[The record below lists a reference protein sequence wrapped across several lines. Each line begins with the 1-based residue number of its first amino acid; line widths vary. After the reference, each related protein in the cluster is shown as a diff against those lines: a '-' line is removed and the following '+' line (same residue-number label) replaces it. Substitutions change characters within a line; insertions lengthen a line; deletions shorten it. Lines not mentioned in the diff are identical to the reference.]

1 MKIFR
6 YFITKFFFKR
16 AMLVFSVLF
25 LLFLSNFLLFIAAR
39 STVSTLQGYHEIKR
53 LNQDN
58 AYIANPDPDSEHNPD
73 MDRDD
78 TQAVYDYLHQN
89 QFRYALFTDG
99 FMVELS
105 NNYDKE
111 VSCEYLNEEYYQLN
125 PQFEVSQGT
134 GLYFDYQMDD
144 CPEIPVLIGKGLSET
159 YPLGSQIELVDPGL
173 LKPVKL
179 KVQGILKDNISHANL
194 LSLSSKEYYNFSII
208 IPVNEA
214 YINQADIGIQ
224 YNALFNMVLLQVSR
238 EDVDDFAAHIQNTL
252 GRKYNFFTQEE
263 NFKYF
268 NEYFVGSLQVMLT
281 VTAVLLLLLFCMAV
295 WSSLSSIRLMIKD
308 FTINLFVG
316 LRYSKL
322 RKILYGYYGL
332 LFLGSMIAL
341 FAIAA
346 YTRMYVWME
355 QESLLCTFGLFGL
368 IEMDWISLCTVGIFN
383 LLLGVVLVEIMMWRI
398 KKIPISLGVL
408 Q

>member
-16 AMLVFSVLF
+16 VMLVFSVLF
-25 LLFLSNFLLFIAAR
+25 LLFLSNFLLFVAAR
-39 STVSTLQGYHEIKR
+39 STVATLQGCREIKR
-53 LNQDN
+53 LDQEDT
-58 AYIANPDPDSEHNPD
+58 YIAQVTVDSVPKPGVD
-73 MDRDD
+73 QDD

-89 QFRYALFTDG
+89 HLRYALFTDG
-99 FMVELS
+99 SIVTLS
-105 NNYDKE
+105 NNYDME
-111 VSCEYLNEEYYQLN
+111 VSCAYLNEEYYQLN

-144 CPEIPVLIGKGLSET
+144 CPEIPVLIGKGLSES
-159 YPLGSQIELVDPGL
+159 YPLGSQIEIVDPGL
-173 LKPVKL
+173 LKPVKF
-179 KVQGILKDNISHANL
+179 KVQGILKENISHGNIH
-194 LSLSSKEYYNFSII
+194 SPNSMTYYNFSII
-208 IPVNEA
+208 IPVNKD
-214 YINQADIGIQ
+214 YINQAGMELQ
-224 YNALFNMVLLQVSR
+224 WNALSDIILLQVSQQ
-238 EDVDDFAAHIQNTL
+238 DADDFAAHIQNTL
-252 GRKYNFFTQEE
+252 GETFNFATQEQY
-263 NFKYF
+263 FDSF
-268 NEYFVGSLQVMLT
+268 NEYFIGSLQVMLT
-281 VTAVLLLLLFCMAV
+281 VTAVLLLVLSCMAV

-346 YTRMYVWME
+346 YTRMYFWME